1 MSKLYVN
8 EIASKTGATTAMT
21 IDSSGRVSMP
31 NVIAWRVKRTSGD
44 VGANTDVVFNLVQ
57 VSQGGGYST
66 STGRF
71 TAPVAGIYFISFTG
85 RANGTSATHMSFK
98 KNGTEFQGFRST
110 STGGTVGNVGMS
122 ASCVVDLAVNDYIQ
136 VRVKDGTMNG
146 NEGLDDGMFSGYF
159 IG

>member
-1 MSKLYVN
+1 MLSD
-8 EIASKTGATTAMT
+8 GAGNPRLH
-21 IDSSGRVSMP
+21 IDSNGVVSNP
-31 NVIAWRVKRTSGD
+31 GVIAWRVKRTSGD

-110 STGGTVGNVGMS
+110 STGGTVGNVGMA